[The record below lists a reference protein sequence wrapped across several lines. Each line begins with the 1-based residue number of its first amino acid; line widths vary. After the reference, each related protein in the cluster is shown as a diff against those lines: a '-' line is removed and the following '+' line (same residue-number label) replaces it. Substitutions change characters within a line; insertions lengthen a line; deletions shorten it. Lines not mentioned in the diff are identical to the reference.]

1 MTEIV
6 NQYLTR
12 DVTAITLADEV
23 AKAEDKLDTLTLR
36 HTEIKKQYD
45 ELHITTNED
54 LDAEDILDIKQ
65 DIESKKRVKQEA
77 AEKEEALVLLYD
89 RIIAWGDKIL
99 KKLSGNSQENSLDI
113 APAAQIST
121 SKNTLQDLFNLLIS
135 KMQESISQ
143 LSGKKDLHLKIENA
157 SSKNTENLVRDISTN
172 DFMSKNMRI
181 NPDLQEN
188 LEDES
193 YVEPVSMSHATIE
206 AMGELNDERIRMK
219 IEAREQYDLNKKKHN
234 RYYR

>member
-1 MTEIV
+1 
-6 NQYLTR
+6 
-12 DVTAITLADEV
+12 
-23 AKAEDKLDTLTLR
+23 
-36 HTEIKKQYD
+36 
-45 ELHITTNED
+45 
-54 LDAEDILDIKQ
+54 
-65 DIESKKRVKQEA
+65 
-77 AEKEEALVLLYD
+77 
-89 RIIAWGDKIL
+89 
-99 KKLSGNSQENSLDI
+99 
-113 APAAQIST
+113 
-121 SKNTLQDLFNLLIS
+121 
-135 KMQESISQ
+135 MQESISS

-219 IEAREQYDLNKKKHN
+219 IEARE
-234 RYYR
+234 